1 MNDKL
6 ILALFRDRPESALEE
21 VMKTYMKLV
30 THIVRNSLI
39 PPFTE
44 EDVDECVSD
53 VFMKFYKNASYI
65 DPDKGSIKAYLCKM
79 AKNRA
84 TDFRRVNPY
93 DQIACSLDETLE
105 NDDEKNFCGEDIIE
119 NKERMD
125 ALASAITSLPETDR
139 EIIVRKYYYL
149 EKSRDIAERL
159 GLTANAVDIR
169 AFKALKK
176 LKTILGGD
184 FLEN

>member
-1 MNDKL
+1 MEDKL
-6 ILALFRDRPESALEE
+6 ILELYRRDPSSALEE

-30 THIVRNSLI
+30 THIMSNSLI
-39 PPFTE
+39 PPFTN

-53 VFMKFYKNASYI
+53 VFMKFYKSASYI
-65 DPDKGSIKAYLCKM
+65 DLNKGSIRAYLCAA

-84 TDFRRVNPY
+84 IDFRRVNPY
-93 DQIACSLDETLE
+93 SKITSSYDEMLE
-105 NDDEKNFCGEDIIE
+105 TDEERDFCAADIIE
-119 NKERMD
+119 DRERMELLANAIG
-125 ALASAITSLPETDR
+125 ALSPMDR

-149 EKSRDIAERL
+149 ERSKDIAAL
-159 GLTANAVDIR
+159 LNISANAVDQR

-184 FLEN
+184 FLES